1 MGKLLSWVVLSL
13 LVWLAWRILV
23 IVRRR
28 SQAQRSRSLP
38 EAPEVTEPVVRCDRC
53 GVHVPRSEAIEEGGR
68 HYCSESHR
76 RAG

>member
-1 MGKLLSWVVLSL
+1 MGKLLSWVVLAL
-13 LVWLAWRILV
+13 LVWVAWRLIV

-28 SQAQRSRSLP
+28 SEAQRSLP
-38 EAPEVTEPVVRCDRC
+38 DAAATMEPMVRCDRC
-53 GVHVPRSEAIEEGGR
+53 GVHVPRSEAIEAGGR